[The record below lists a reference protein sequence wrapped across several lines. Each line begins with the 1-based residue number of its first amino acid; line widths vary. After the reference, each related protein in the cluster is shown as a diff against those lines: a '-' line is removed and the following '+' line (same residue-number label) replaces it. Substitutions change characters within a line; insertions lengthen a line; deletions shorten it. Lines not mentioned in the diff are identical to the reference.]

1 MIEFSR
7 SVKTRRQA
15 TRVSR
20 SVSSPRVNW
29 MFVKS
34 FATKFVQEIRVRFL
48 YFLGKELTWRGLWQ
62 NLDSVIFCFVCT
74 DHNIHVLDTVDI

>member
-7 SVKTRRQA
+7 SVQTRRQA

-48 YFLGKELTWRGLWQ
+48 DFFGK
-62 NLDSVIFCFVCT
+62 
-74 DHNIHVLDTVDI
+74 

>member
-7 SVKTRRQA
+7 SVQTRRQA

-34 FATKFVQEIRVRFL
+34 FTTKFVQEIRVRFL
-48 YFLGKELTWRGLWQ
+48 DFFGK
-62 NLDSVIFCFVCT
+62 
-74 DHNIHVLDTVDI
+74 